1 MQLKEAKN
9 KISQITS
16 NGLFSMTVALLFAL
30 YNGYIGFAHSYRF
43 GVGIAIYYVALALTM
58 GVLYFAG
65 RSGKENDELVGG
77 SKLCLAASV
86 LLLCEN
92 VALVVPIMLMVLQQ
106 RNVNLG
112 LIAAIT
118 VATYATYKITM
129 AIIHYTKTRHNND
142 VRAVTLRSVKLVDA
156 VVSVLTL
163 QNTLISVNAS
173 ADEDMFT
180 LTAWTS
186 AALYVVI
193 VAVSVNC
200 LVRNVKALRG

>member
-30 YNGYIGFAHSYRF
+30 YNGYIGIAHSYAF
-43 GVGIAIYYVALALTM
+43 GIGIAIYYVALALTTGM
-58 GVLYFAG
+58 LYIVWRRNAE
-65 RSGKENDELVGG
+65 KELSGG
-77 SKLCLAASV
+77 SKLCFAASV

-92 VALVVPIMLMVLQQ
+92 VALVVPIALMVRQQ
-106 RNVNLG
+106 RDVNLG

-129 AIIHYTKTRHNND
+129 AIIHYTKTRRDND

-156 VVSVLTL
+156 IVSVLTL
-163 QNTLISVNAS
+163 QNTLISVNAT

-193 VAVSVNC
+193 VVVSVNC
-200 LVRNVKALRG
+200 LVRNVKALRS